1 MRRGL
6 VAVAVA
12 VAMAAGTF
20 AVAGA
25 ADWPAKPVR
34 IVSPFAPGGTS
45 DTLARLLAEQLTDK
59 FGQNF
64 FVENRGGA
72 GGLIGSAA
80 VASAEPDGGTFLIS
94 SIGTHV
100 TSPATSPNPAYDPLR
115 LFTHIAYLGGPPN
128 VIVVHPSLGVKT
140 FKELLAAAKTGSGAV
155 NYISPGPGTIGHLVP
170 ELLARKENLK
180 FAHVTYK
187 GAGQAMTD
195 LVAGHVK
202 MGSVTWSSALGQIRA
217 GTVVPLAVSSARP
230 MPEFPDVPTMK
241 VLGYPDLVATTWFG
255 FSGTRRRTK
264 RDRVPAQRGDRQ
276 RARSPC
282 HPPAPRGRRNRDR
295 KNVGRGIHR
304 LSSQAR
310 SPNGRRWRDRCSIRL
325 RRDSSPRASHSS
337 KGMHLTIRSAPK
349 SSHCALSRHGLSA
362 GRRPELRW
370 PSAARPRSALP
381 RLAASIPDG
390 ILLGGCG
397 CRSKTSSAAR

>member
-1 MRRGL
+1 MIAAGPNAGLVQELAMRRGL

-12 VAMAAGTF
+12 VAMAAGTI

-45 DTLARLLAEQLTDK
+45 DTLARLLAEQLTEK
-59 FGQNF
+59 LGQNF

-195 LVAGHVK
+195 LVAGVPK
-202 MGSVTWSSALGQIRA
+202 EIVSRLNAEIVSALGAPAIRQRLEA
-217 GTVVPLAVSSARP
+217 EGIETEKMSAEEFTGFVASEIAKWTPVARSMFDPASAR
-230 MPEFPDVPTMK
+230 
-241 VLGYPDLVATTWFG
+241 
-255 FSGTRRRTK
+255 
-264 RDRVPAQRGDRQ
+264 
-276 RARSPC
+276 
-282 HPPAPRGRRNRDR
+282 
-295 KNVGRGIHR
+295 
-304 LSSQAR
+304 
-310 SPNGRRWRDRCSIRL
+310 
-325 RRDSSPRASHSS
+325 
-337 KGMHLTIRSAPK
+337 
-349 SSHCALSRHGLSA
+349 
-362 GRRPELRW
+362 
-370 PSAARPRSALP
+370 
-381 RLAASIPDG
+381 
-390 ILLGGCG
+390 
-397 CRSKTSSAAR
+397 

>member
-1 MRRGL
+1 MKRGL
-6 VAVAVA
+6 VAVCVTSAI
-12 VAMAAGTF
+12 AAGTI
-20 AVAGA
+20 AAASA

-45 DTLARLLAEQLTDK
+45 DTLGRLLAEQLTDK
-59 FGQNF
+59 FGQSF

-80 VASAEPDGGTFLIS
+80 VASAEPDGSTFLIS

-140 FKELLAAAKTGSGAV
+140 FQELLAAAKTGNGVS
-155 NYISPGPGTIGHLVP
+155 YISPGPGTIGHLVP

-180 FAHVTYK
+180 FAHVAYK

-202 MGSVTWSSALGQIRA
+202 MGSVTWSSAISQIRA

-241 VLGYPDLVATTWFG
+241 ALGYPDLVATTWFG
-255 FSGTRRRTK
+255 FSGPAG
-264 RDRVPAQRGDRQ
+264 VPKDIVARLNAGDRG
-276 RARSPC
+276 RARHSC
-282 HPPAPRGRRNRDR
+282 DAPAPRGRRDRDG
-295 KNVGRGIHR
+295 KNVGRRIHQLCR
-304 LSSQAR
+304 QRNRAMDAGGEVGGRFEFDTIVRGVSR
-310 SPNGRRWRDRCSIRL
+310 SVCECAFYLCFKFISA
-325 RRDSSPRASHSS
+325 SSP
-337 KGMHLTIRSAPK
+337 
-349 SSHCALSRHGLSA
+349 CAR
-362 GRRPELRW
+362 
-370 PSAARPRSALP
+370 LP
-381 RLAASIPDG
+381 HLAAVMPDG
-390 ILLGGCG
+390 ILLAGAAAAT
-397 CRSKTSSAAR
+397 RSRSRTSGQPRIATPLRRAQKVRDFR

>member
-1 MRRGL
+1 MITELVMRRGL
-6 VAVAVA
+6 GALTVAVAA
-12 VAMAAGTF
+12 IAAGTI
-20 AVAGA
+20 AAAGA

-45 DTLARLLAEQLTDK
+45 DTLGRLLAEQLTDK

-80 VASAEPDGGTFLIS
+80 VASADPDGSTFLIS

-115 LFTHIAYLGGPPN
+115 QFTHIAYLGGPPN

-140 FKELLAAAKTGSGAV
+140 FKDLLTAAKTGAV

-180 FAHVTYK
+180 FTHVTYK

-202 MGSVTWSSALGQIRA
+202 MGSVTWSSALAQIRA

-230 MPEFPDVPTMK
+230 MPEFPAVPTMTA
-241 VLGYPDLVATTWFG
+241 LGYPDLAATTWFG
-255 FSGTRRRTK
+255 FSG
-264 RDRVPAQRGDRQ
+264 PAGIPKEIVARLNTEIVNALGAAPIRQ
-276 RARSPC
+276 RLEAEGIETEKMSADEFTNFVASEIAKWTPVAKSVVDAGSAR
-282 HPPAPRGRRNRDR
+282 
-295 KNVGRGIHR
+295 
-304 LSSQAR
+304 
-310 SPNGRRWRDRCSIRL
+310 
-325 RRDSSPRASHSS
+325 
-337 KGMHLTIRSAPK
+337 
-349 SSHCALSRHGLSA
+349 
-362 GRRPELRW
+362 
-370 PSAARPRSALP
+370 
-381 RLAASIPDG
+381 
-390 ILLGGCG
+390 
-397 CRSKTSSAAR
+397 

>member
-1 MRRGL
+1 MPELEMKRGL
-6 VAVAVA
+6 VAVCVTLAI
-12 VAMAAGTF
+12 AAG
-20 AVAGA
+20 AIAAASA

-45 DTLARLLAEQLTDK
+45 DTLGRLLAEQLTDK
-59 FGQNF
+59 FGQSF

-80 VASAEPDGGTFLIS
+80 VASAEPDGSSFLIS

-140 FKELLAAAKTGSGAV
+140 FQELLAAAKTGTAV

-170 ELLARKENLK
+170 ELLARKANLK
-180 FAHVTYK
+180 FAHVAYK

-202 MGSVTWSSALGQIRA
+202 MGSVTWSSAIGQIRA
-217 GTVVPLAVSSARP
+217 GTVMPLAVSSARP

-241 VLGYPDLVATTWFG
+241 ALGYPDLVATTWFG
-255 FSGTRRRTK
+255 FSGPA
-264 RDRVPAQRGDRQ
+264 RVPKDIVARLNGEIVAALGTPAMRQ
-276 RARSPC
+276 RLEAEGIETEKMSADEFTSFVASEIARWTPVAKSV
-282 HPPAPRGRRNRDR
+282 A
-295 KNVGRGIHR
+295 
-304 LSSQAR
+304 
-310 SPNGRRWRDRCSIRL
+310 
-325 RRDSSPRASHSS
+325 DSSSTR
-337 KGMHLTIRSAPK
+337 
-349 SSHCALSRHGLSA
+349 
-362 GRRPELRW
+362 
-370 PSAARPRSALP
+370 
-381 RLAASIPDG
+381 
-390 ILLGGCG
+390 
-397 CRSKTSSAAR
+397 

>member
-1 MRRGL
+1 
-6 VAVAVA
+6 
-12 VAMAAGTF
+12 MAAGSI
-20 AVAGA
+20 AVASA
-25 ADWPAKPVR
+25 ADWPARPVR

-140 FKELLAAAKTGSGAV
+140 FKELLTAAKTGSGAV

-170 ELLARKENLK
+170 ELLARRENLK

-217 GTVVPLAVSSARP
+217 GTVMPLAVSSARP

-241 VLGYPDLVATTWFG
+241 VMGYPEWSPPPGSDSPDPPAYQKRSSPG
-255 FSGTRRRTK
+255 STRRSPT
-264 RDRVPAQRGDRQ
+264 
-276 RARSPC
+276 RSE
-282 HPPAPRGRRNRDR
+282 PPLSASASRPKESRPKKCRPRNSP
-295 KNVGRGIHR
+295 V
-304 LSSQAR
+304 SSQAR
-310 SPNGRRWRDRCSIRL
+310 SPNGRRWRDRWSIRV

-337 KGMHLTIRSAPK
+337 RVCALQPPRHQILALR
-349 SSHCALSRHGLSA
+349 ALSRHGFSA
-362 GRRPELRW
+362 VR
-370 PSAARPRSALP
+370 
-381 RLAASIPDG
+381 
-390 ILLGGCG
+390 
-397 CRSKTSSAAR
+397 